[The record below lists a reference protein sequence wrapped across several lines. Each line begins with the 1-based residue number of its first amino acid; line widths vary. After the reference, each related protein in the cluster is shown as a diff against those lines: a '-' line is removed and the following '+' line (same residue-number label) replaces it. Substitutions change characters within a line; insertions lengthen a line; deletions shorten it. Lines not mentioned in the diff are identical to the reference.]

1 MLRTAIAIG
10 FFILLTSF
18 GATQAATISVLPT
31 KDSDTFL
38 ITVEGE
44 FVRSDYER
52 FRQKTAGITNGVVGF
67 QSPGGDVIAAI
78 RIGRLIRL
86 ENFSTLVP
94 DKMTCASAC
103 ALAWLGGANRF
114 MGTKALIGFHAAY
127 NADSGQET
135 GVGNALVGA
144 YLNQIG
150 LPDKAVVYITS
161 AAPRSMTWLTLADAR
176 QVGIDVSPLGST
188 VAKPR
193 SRMAP
198 RDATKED
205 VLARALRRQSRMFI
219 ASLYRMTSQLV
230 DASRLK
236 AFYADRVR
244 YYGDEVSQDQVVF
257 RIQKFIARWPIR
269 KYEPIDR
276 TISINCDVGSL
287 TCAADGNLLFDDV
300 SRVRNE
306 RSSGRATF
314 QYLLS
319 FASGSLDPKIIV
331 ENGAVLE
338 RNRTSLNSPP
348 PTILTK
354 RIKDNVSLGYMNL
367 RTGPGLNQAIITRVP
382 AGTNG
387 VLVRGPCVP
396 ASDKESRYP
405 FCPVEWNGY
414 TGWISSSGLE

>member
-18 GATQAATISVLPT
+18 GAAQAATISVLPT
-31 KDSDTFL
+31 KDPDTFL
-38 ITVEGE
+38 VTVEGE
-44 FVRSDYER
+44 FVRSDYEQ
-52 FRQKTAGITNGVVGF
+52 FRRKTAGITKGVVGF

-78 RIGRLIRL
+78 QMGRLIRL

-103 ALAWLGGANRF
+103 ALAWLGGTDRF
-114 MGTKALIGFHAAY
+114 MGRKALIGFHAAY

-144 YLNQIG
+144 YLNEIG
-150 LPDKAVVYITS
+150 LPYKAVFYITS
-161 AAPRSMTWLTLADAR
+161 AAPTSMTWLTLADA
-176 QVGIDVSPLGST
+176 QQEGINVSPLDSQAT
-188 VAKPR
+188 TAVSKSSPR
-193 SRMAP
+193 LSQ
-198 RDATKED
+198 
-205 VLARALRRQSRMFI
+205 LRHRSKTFI
-219 ASLYRMTSQLV
+219 ASLYQMTSQPV
-230 DASRLK
+230 DASTLR

-244 YYGDEVSQDQVVF
+244 YYGDEMSQDQVVF

-276 TISINCDVGSL
+276 TISINCDIGSL
-287 TCAADGNLLFDDV
+287 ICAADGNLLFDDA
-300 SRVRNE
+300 SPARNE

-319 FASGSLDPKIIV
+319 FASGSTVPKIIS
-331 ENGAVLE
+331 ENGTVSE
-338 RNRTSLNSPP
+338 RNKASLNIAA
-348 PTILTK
+348 PTILAK

-367 RTGPGLNQAIITRVP
+367 RTGPGLNQAIITHVP

-387 VLVRGPCVP
+387 ILVKGPCVS
-396 ASDKESRYP
+396 ATDNESSYP

-414 TGWISSSGLE
+414 TGWISLSGLE